1 MAAPGRLV
9 AGGET
14 WAGRSRQHRG
24 HLEQLPEADAM
35 NTRTLIRKASIG
47 ALALAAL
54 GTAAATLQAAV
65 VTQGNATE
73 LLPQRSLSLRGLDL
87 RRPADVAVL
96 YARIR
101 RAAREVCGD
110 PVSGSHLYSTAQ
122 MDCIA
127 RSVEAAVASIN
138 RDELTAYH
146 HLGSRQDKGGVGERL
161 KAGA

>member
-1 MAAPGRLV
+1 
-9 AGGET
+9 
-14 WAGRSRQHRG
+14 
-24 HLEQLPEADAM
+24 M
-35 NTRTLIRKASIG
+35 NTRTLFRRASIG

-54 GTAAATLQAAV
+54 GAAVPALQAAV
-65 VTQGNATE
+65 VTQGDATE
-73 LLPQRSLSLRGLDL
+73 LLPQRSISLRGLDL

-101 RAAREVCGD
+101 RAAQEVCGD
-110 PVSGSHLYSTAQ
+110 PVSGSHLYSTGQ
-122 MDCIA
+122 MACIA

-146 HLGSRQDKGGVGERL
+146 HLGSRQDRGGMGEHS